1 MIDFGSVMKIK
12 NAWDT
17 FNRNH
22 PKFMPFCQAVG
33 RDGIGVDTIIEVKV
47 TSADGREYNTNMKLT
62 QSDVEKIKEE
72 IEHRKLVVRP
82 EAIEAVKEARAQGD
96 LSENFE
102 YYAAKKDKNKRK
114 YGEGESFLLM
124 CMECYK

>member
-33 RDGIGVDTIIEVKV
+33 RDGIGVDTIIEVNLKV

-62 QSDVEKIKEE
+62 QSD
-72 IEHRKLVVRP
+72 LDLF
-82 EAIEAVKEARAQGD
+82 AQIR
-96 LSENFE
+96 SMN
-102 YYAAKKDKNKRK
+102 
-114 YGEGESFLLM
+114 
-124 CMECYK
+124 